1 MVLRFFENQISVA
14 SSHQQQMVLGHAE
27 MLKLQ
32 FTVAREET
40 TMKTKMVLVDGDTIH
55 KLMLWY
61 VKLFATVVMSLLAMR
76 WQSVNM
82 TQATGE
88 NP

>member
-1 MVLRFFENQISVA
+1 
-14 SSHQQQMVLGHAE
+14 MVLGHAE

-61 VKLFATVVMSLLAMR
+61 VKLLATLVMSLLVLI
-76 WQSVNM
+76 WLSVNM

>member
-40 TMKTKMVLVDGDTIH
+40 TTKTKMVLVDGDTIH

-61 VKLFATVVMSLLAMR
+61 VKLFATVVMSLLAMK